1 MCGGSLGGGFFGGP
15 SGAEIGA
22 AQQENTFAGLARGY
36 AATNYGE
43 QQQALGQ
50 MNSLL
55 QGVQGGKLLAGFT
68 PATQAALNTSAIN
81 NAAASNA
88 NLKRA
93 INTNAA
99 GRGGSSGLMTGQNSA
114 ALAGASANVEANL
127 SNQINQNTI
136 ANQQVAEQNTQ
147 NAIQGYGALAGEY
160 DPNAFEK
167 SAQTANDANFSNYN
181 TIGQQENAAEA
192 AGVGMVSSLALAG
205 ATGGASLAAGGMGGG
220 GGVGSSLYGAE
231 GNALAGGSSSFG

>member
-136 ANQQVAEQNTQ
+136 ANQQMAEQNTSMVLGGLTNQ
-147 NAIQGYGALAGEY
+147 ASLY
-160 DPNAFEK
+160 DPTSLQKNAE
-167 SAQTANDANFSNYN
+167 AANEANFSNYN
-181 TIGQQENAAEA
+181 TINEQENAAEA

-205 ATGGASLAAGGMGGG
+205 ATGGASLAAGGGASGFMKGFR
-220 GGVGSSLYGAE
+220 GSLNS
-231 GNALAGGSSSFG
+231 

>member
-1 MCGGSLGGGFFGGP
+1 MCGGNLGGGFFGGP
-15 SGAEIGA
+15 SGMEIGA

-55 QGVQGGKLLAGFT
+55 QGVQGGKLLPGFT
-68 PATQAALNTSAIN
+68 PATQAALNTGAIN

-160 DPNAFEK
+160 DPADFQKNAE
-167 SAQTANDANFSNYN
+167 AANEANYSMYN
-181 TIGQQENAAEA
+181 DINQQENAAEA
-192 AGVGMVSSLALAG
+192 AGVGLVSSLALAG
-205 ATGGASLAAGGMGGG
+205 ATGGANVAAGGGFSGFMKGF
-220 GGVGSSLYGAE
+220 
-231 GNALAGGSSSFG
+231 GGSLG

>member
-15 SGAEIGA
+15 SGMEIGA

-55 QGVQGGKLLAGFT
+55 QGVQGGKLLPGFT
-68 PATQAALNTSAIN
+68 PATQAALNTGAIN

-160 DPNAFEK
+160 DPADFQKNAE
-167 SAQTANDANFSNYN
+167 AANEANYSMYN
-181 TIGQQENAAEA
+181 DINQQENAAEA

-205 ATGGASLAAGGMGGG
+205 ATGGASLAAGGGFSGFMKGF
-220 GGVGSSLYGAE
+220 
-231 GNALAGGSSSFG
+231 GGSLNS

>member
-15 SGAEIGA
+15 SGMEIGA

-55 QGVQGGKLLAGFT
+55 QGVQGGKLLPGFT
-68 PATQAALNTSAIN
+68 PATQAALNTGAIN

-99 GRGGSSGLMTGQNSA
+99 GRGGSSGLISGQNSA

-160 DPNAFEK
+160 DPTDFQKN
-167 SAQTANDANFSNYN
+167 
-181 TIGQQENAAEA
+181 AEA
-192 AGVGMVSSLALAG
+192 ANEANYSNV
-205 ATGGASLAAGGMGGG
+205 
-220 GGVGSSLYGAE
+220 
-231 GNALAGGSSSFG
+231 